1 MSVDVATLLKARATL
16 AYDIDAAGRVLAGDD
31 QTGSTQL
38 YEIAPDGTWTQ
49 LTQLGERC
57 SGRYL
62 PGERAVV
69 VEHDVG
75 GNERGQLSLLRLDDP
90 ERTLIPLVHDER
102 FVHNIL
108 DVLPG
113 RVIYA
118 TNRRNA
124 IDFDV
129 AVRDVATGEDR
140 VLYDGG
146 GWIMQVAVA
155 PDESHVV
162 LARPG
167 GAPNSLQLLLVDA
180 RTGQV
185 DELAPF
191 DEPTRA
197 GFAQWLPD
205 SSGFVFTTN
214 SGRDFSG
221 VAKYDLASHSWAFL
235 VTGSDDITG
244 WLAPDGSQLL
254 YSVRHDG
261 ADALWVHRN
270 GTDVIPQQPSPV
282 DIPADSMATWLHA
295 PVWSPGAEFLAVTV
309 SSPSEPGDVY
319 VFDSASVRRIT
330 NSSMELDKSLLQ
342 NPESHRIP
350 ADDGEQIP
358 CFLYRPEHGDGS
370 VVMLVHGGPESQ
382 SVRTWNPVV
391 QAVLAGGHAVAVPNV
406 RGSSGYGK
414 RWTSLDDV
422 RLRLDSVADL
432 AAVRRWLPSVGLDSD
447 RVGLYGGSYGGYM
460 VLAGLSMQ
468 PELWAAGVDIVGI
481 SSLVTFLENTSRY
494 RRSAREREYG
504 TLEHDRDFLVA
515 ASPLSHIDAVRAP
528 LLIVHGA
535 NDPRVPLS
543 EAEQVA
549 DAVRSRGVPCEMFVY
564 DDEGHGLSKL
574 HNRLD
579 AYPRVVEF
587 LSRHLARP

>member
-31 QTGSTQL
+31 QSGSTQL

-69 VEHDVG
+69 VEHDLG
-75 GNERGQLSLLRLDDP
+75 GNERMQLSLLRLDDP
-90 ERTLIPLVHDER
+90 DRTLNPLVYDER

-108 DVLPG
+108 DVRPG

-118 TNRRNA
+118 TNRRNS

-129 AVRDVATGEDR
+129 VVRDVATGEDR

-167 GAPNSLQLLLVDA
+167 GAPNSQQLLLVDA

-221 VAKYDLASHSWAFL
+221 VAKYDLASRSWAFL

-261 ADALWVHRN
+261 ADSLWVHRS

-309 SSPSEPGDVY
+309 SSPTEPGDVY
-319 VFDSASVRRIT
+319 VFDSASVRRVT

-342 NPESHRIP
+342 SPESHRIP
-350 ADDGEQIP
+350 AQDGEQIP

-370 VVMLVHGGPESQ
+370 VVILIHGGPESQ
-382 SVRTWNPVV
+382 AVRTWHPVV
-391 QAVLAGGHAVAVPNV
+391 QALLAAGHTVAVPNV

-432 AAVRRWLPSVGLDSD
+432 AAVRRWLPSVGLDTD
-447 RVGLYGGSYGGYM
+447 RVALYGGSYGGYM

-494 RRSAREREYG
+494 RRAAREREYG
-504 TLEHDRDFLVA
+504 TLEHDRDFLVD
-515 ASPLSHIDAVRAP
+515 ASPLSHIAAVRAP
-528 LLIVHGA
+528 LLILHGA

-543 EAEQVA
+543 EADQVA

-564 DDEGHGLSKL
+564 DDEGHGLNKL

-579 AYPRVVEF
+579 AYPRVVDF
-587 LSRHLARP
+587 LSRHLSRS